1 MGEECLN
8 TICTGLEKVLRVRD
22 DAAQMGIRTAYSASC
37 GRPVSE
43 LNPGVLDKEVENL
56 LQYLGQRYSLES
68 LRDDPIVRAYRD
80 FYWRI
85 GIDPTKTRPSSE
97 ALVRRAL
104 RGRWPRINPVVDA
117 GNIASA
123 KYMVPVGIYDMDSFQ
138 PPAEIRLSRGDEVFL
153 PIGGREEKVS
163 SGVPIMVDSR
173 GVVMHLYPHRDSR
186 YTMVRDTTR
195 RVLIVAAG
203 VPRVPIEK
211 LKATVKEVQRL
222 LALLGWRS
230 CDEVYVSPT
239 YENHV

>member
-1 MGEECLN
+1 MGEDCLGN
-8 TICTGLEKVLRVRD
+8 ICPSLGRVLRVRD
-22 DAAQMGIRTAYSASC
+22 DAAQLGIRVAYSASC
-37 GRPVSE
+37 GRQVSE
-43 LNPGVLDKEVENL
+43 LDAKALDAEIEKL
-56 LQYLGQRYSLES
+56 LQDLRQRYSLES
-68 LRDDPIVRAYRD
+68 LRDEPIVRAYRD

-123 KYMVPVGIYDMDSFQ
+123 RYMVPVGIYDMDSFQ
-138 PPAEIRLSRGDEVFL
+138 PPAEIRLSKGNEIFL
-153 PIGGREEKVS
+153 PIGGDEERVS

-203 VPRVPIEK
+203 VPRVPVGQLE
-211 LKATVKEVQRL
+211 ATVKEVQRL
-222 LALLGWRS
+222 LALVGWRS
-230 CDEVYVSPT
+230 CEEIYISPI
-239 YENHV
+239 HI